1 MSDEIE
7 NQYPKI
13 VYPGRGPKDR
23 VLAVPGG
30 DHGGVVVHNEDQEA
44 WVMDGGNIDEFD
56 PRNPKASPKAEKP
69 AEAGFS
75 SKPQ

>member
-7 NQYPKI
+7 NAYPKM
-13 VYPGRGPKDR
+13 VYPGRGPKDK
-23 VLAVPGG
+23 VFAAPGG

-44 WVMDGGNIDEFD
+44 WVMDGNNIDEFD
-56 PRNPKASPKAEKP
+56 PKKPKAEKP

-75 SKPQ
+75 SKPK